1 VIRTYRYRLL
11 RRKSRH
17 RVLER
22 ICAAQRELY
31 NAALGKRIDRY
42 RRSGKTRACP
52 LVPNLLA

>member
-22 ICAAQRELY
+22 ICAAQREVF
-31 NAALGKRIDRY
+31 NAALERRIDRY
-42 RRSGKTRACP
+42 RKSGKTRACP
-52 LVPNLLA
+52 LVPHLLA